1 MRLYA
6 IMNTSLAD
14 HIVLHLHM
22 GDNRTESVRLRSMDK
37 NTQEK
42 ENMNTDLKEK
52 SLQGKASQEK
62 SPEGKKSQGKTSEK
76 KTSKKMTTQKRA
88 SQVRNSRKKAVQDS
102 WFVTRARLFRMVS
115 VGVVDE
121 PVNQAYDI
129 ISTGALIANLIVSV
143 LATFED
149 LNAAYGGWFLLIEQA
164 TVFFFG
170 VDYVL
175 RVITAP
181 ELYPGNSRAGA
192 VAKYCFSLTG
202 IIDLLSFLPYYLP
215 VFFPS
220 GVAAFR
226 MFRVVRILRLFRINA
241 YYDSLN
247 VITEVIASK
256 KQQLLSSV
264 FIIATLMLGS
274 SLCMYSLEHE
284 AQPEVFRNAF
294 SGIWWSVSTML
305 TVGYGDIYPI
315 TPMGKFFSIC
325 ITFLGVGMV
334 AIPTGIISA
343 GFVEQYTRFKQIG
356 EYGEE
361 ARMRFVHI
369 RLLPEDDWTGR
380 TIAELNLP
388 HRMMIAVILRG
399 KETVLPKGDVT
410 LLADDR
416 LIIGAVPLKGE
427 DPMELKEITIGAH
440 HIWNG
445 FAIEELDLSR
455 RAFIVA
461 VHRSGRWL
469 TPKGSLILREG
480 DEVYMYRKVHKSEM
494 A

>member
-1 MRLYA
+1 M
-6 IMNTSLAD
+6 AD
-14 HIVLHLHM
+14 
-22 GDNRTESVRLRSMDK
+22 

-42 ENMNTDLKEK
+42 KTQDK
-52 SLQGKASQEK
+52 KAK
-62 SPEGKKSQGKTSEK
+62 DRKTPVKKTLRK
-76 KTSKKMTTQKRA
+76 KTSDNWLA
-88 SQVRNSRKKAVQDS
+88 
-102 WFVTRARLFRMVS
+102 TRARLFRMVS

-129 ISTGALIANLIVSV
+129 ISTGALIANLIVSIM
-143 LATFED
+143 ATFED
-149 LNAAYGGWFLLIEQA
+149 VNAVYGSWFLLIEQA

-181 ELYPGNSRAGA
+181 ELYPGSTRAGA
-192 VAKYCFSLTG
+192 VAKYCTSMTG

-343 GFVEQYTRFKQIG
+343 GFVEQYTRFKEIG
-356 EYGEE
+356 EYGDEV
-361 ARMRFVHI
+361 RMRFVHI

-380 TIAELNLP
+380 TIQELELP
-388 HRMMIAVILRG
+388 HRMMIAVIIRG

-410 LLADDR
+410 LLADDK

-445 FAIEELDLSR
+445 FTIEELDISR
-455 RAFIVA
+455 RAFVVA
-461 VHRSGRWL
+461 VRRGGRWL
-469 TPKGSLILREG
+469 APKGSLILREG